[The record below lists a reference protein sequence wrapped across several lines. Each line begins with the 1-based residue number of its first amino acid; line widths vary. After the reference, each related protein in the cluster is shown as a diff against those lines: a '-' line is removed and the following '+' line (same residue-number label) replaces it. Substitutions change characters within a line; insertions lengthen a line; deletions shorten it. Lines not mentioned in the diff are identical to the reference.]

1 MANFYKNFTSDTL
14 MSFGKSFARLNGQ
27 PLDKSAIWYSKAE
40 ADAYAAT
47 GSAYVGQ
54 PVAVIDETNL
64 KTTLYIVG
72 ANSTLEPVGIIPAGD
87 EKTIEVSAAGAISLL
102 GAATAADGT
111 LPMLENGALVW
122 KSLEQIGAGDGN
134 DNTTYEFS
142 LLEKGEGDAAEAYGI
157 KVQVKENGVA
167 AGDPIEL
174 ALDVYTKSEIDATI
188 GGLDNR
194 IKALEDAEDADTT
207 YSVKEGEKILKLEG
221 TEFSTVAAL
230 KYVEAADE
238 EPAKIQLLGIDNAVV
253 SEIDA
258 TPFIRDGMLSNV
270 EYDAETNTLTFTWNT
285 AAGEMSDTVVLSDII
300 EPYTAGNG
308 LELTGNEFAVKVD
321 TESEAFLSV
330 GENGLK
336 LAGVQDAINTAAEG
350 AKSGALTEVA
360 NNYYNKT
367 EVYNKEEVYNKNEVY
382 AKTEVYTKGEADKAI
397 ADKITEV
404 NGGESAGEVLAQLT
418 AYEKIVNME
427 VWGDETGAGD
437 ENGNSRIDTLA
448 AEVQALKNVGSQA
461 NVIEAVKVN
470 GTALTISE
478 KAVDIA
484 VPTMLS
490 QLDGYT
496 GIDERITAAQNTANN
511 AQTAANEAKGA
522 AAANA
527 AAIEAL
533 TGRVTPLE
541 EAKSNH
547 EARIKTLEDAKTQHD
562 SDYAT
567 LAGTVAAHTEAIAKK
582 AEQSALN
589 TVSDL
594 AAANEQAIK
603 ALTETTIPGINEEIG
618 KKANAA
624 DVYAKADVY
633 TKAEIGTIEEG
644 KTIIKMI
651 EEAQAAASYDDGEVR
666 GLIGDNA
673 AAIEAI
679 YVAPNGETPAS
690 GVLVTEIARVEG
702 LVSAEQARAEGIEA
716 DHEDRIATMENF
728 WKAAD
733 DPEGTI
739 DKLAEIVKYIE
750 DDKTGALDMAADI
763 QANADAI
770 AAIYT
775 PAEGENAASGFL
787 AAEITRAQA
796 AEKANADAITL
807 INDGTNGILA
817 QAKKYTDDSIAA
829 LPFATTEKAGLV
841 KSSSEVDKI
850 SVAADGTMEINSIST
865 SKIFNDPD
873 NELVLNGG
881 GAAGYEV

>member
-1 MANFYKNFTSDTL
+1 MSVRNNFFTELAGASMWDVAVAINRGNAL
-14 MSFGKSFARLNGQ
+14 
-27 PLDKSAIWYSKAE
+27 PLDRYSVFQSLEEVNTYINNPKGSI
-40 ADAYAAT
+40 AYPGQILAVVGENAT
-47 GSAYVGQ
+47 TVYYLDQ
-54 PVAVIDETNL
+54 NLAV
-64 KTTLYIVG
+64 K
-72 ANSTLEPVGIIPAGD
+72 PVGVIPGGD
-87 EKTIEVSAAGAISLL
+87 SKSIEVTAEGVISLL
-102 GAATAADGT
+102 GAATAENGT
-111 LPMLENGALVW
+111 LPMIENGALVW
-122 KSLEQIGAGDGN
+122 KTLEDIGAGDGN
-134 DNTTYEFS
+134 DDTTYEITGLS
-142 LLEKGEGDAAEAYGI
+142 KGEGEAAEVYGI
-157 KVQVKENGVA
+157 QIQAKFNGQNS
-167 AGDPIEL
+167 GEPIL
-174 ALDVYTKSEIDATI
+174 IPFDVYTKSEVDEFV
-188 GGLDNR
+188 GDLDER
-194 IKALEDAEDADTT
+194 VKALEDAEDADTT

-321 TESEAFLSV
+321 TESEAFLTV

-437 ENGNSRIDTLA
+437 ENGNSRIDNLA
-448 AEVQALKNVGSQA
+448 AQVLALENVGSQA

-470 GTALTISE
+470 GTALTITD

-496 GIDERITAAQNTANN
+496 GIDERITAAKNQADKGVD
-511 AQTAANEAKGA
+511 EAGK
-522 AAANA
+522 ANA
-527 AAIEAL
+527 AAAENAAAITLLQQADEGLIAAKNDHAGRIQAL
-533 TGRVTPLE
+533 ET
-541 EAKSNH
+541 AKG
-547 EARIKTLEDAKTQHD
+547 EHD
-562 SDYAT
+562 TAYAT
-567 LAGTVAAHTEAIAKK
+567 LKGIVDQNVIDIAGK
-582 AEQSALN
+582 A
-589 TVSDL
+589 TTGDL
-594 AAANEQAIK
+594 AAVSAKASANETAIGV
-603 ALTETTIPGINEEIG
+603 LNDTTIPGLNTEIG

-624 DVYAKADVY
+624 DVY
-633 TKAEIGTIEEG
+633 TKTEIGAIAEG
-644 KTIIKMI
+644 KTLVKMI
-651 EEAQAAASYDDGEVR
+651 EDAQAAASYDDTELR
-666 GLIGDNA
+666 GLISTEEGRATTAENA
-673 AAIEAI
+673 LSGRLDTVEDFFKA
-679 YVAPNGETPAS
+679 VETPDQ
-690 GVLVTEIARVEG
+690 V
-702 LVSAEQARAEGIEA
+702 
-716 DHEDRIATMENF
+716 
-728 WKAAD
+728 
-733 DPEGTI
+733 I
-739 DKLAEIVKYIE
+739 DTLAEIVKYIE
-750 DDKTGALDMAADI
+750 EDKTGA
-763 QANADAI
+763 ANML
-770 AAIYT
+770 
-775 PAEGENAASGFL
+775 AS
-787 AAEITRAQA
+787 ITQ
-796 AEKANADAITL
+796 NTNAITA
-807 INDGTNGILA
+807 INDETTGILA
-817 QAKKYTDDSIAA
+817 QAKKHTDDAIAA
-829 LPFATTEKAGLV
+829 LPFATAEKAGLV

-881 GAAGYEV
+881 GAAGYEA

>member
-1 MANFYKNFTSDTL
+1 MANLFDTSKYVTL
-14 MSFGKSFARLNGQ
+14 SLDKSFDRLEGQ
-27 PLDKSAIWYSKAE
+27 PLDCTSIYYNLTDAE
-40 ADAYAAT
+40 NYAA
-47 GSAYVGQ
+47 GPQAYVGQ
-54 PVAVIDETNL
+54 PIAVIDETAG
-64 KTTLYIVG
+64 KTTLYVIGTNSNLEQVG
-72 ANSTLEPVGIIPAGD
+72 ALPDGLSLDLHEGKLELKGFN
-87 EKTIEVSAAGAISLL
+87 AAENN
-102 GAATAADGT
+102 T
-111 LPMLENGALVW
+111 LPMVENGALVW
-122 KSLEQIGAGDGN
+122 KTLEDIGAGDGN
-134 DNTTYEFS
+134 DDTTYEIIGIS
-142 LLEKGEGDAAEAYGI
+142 KGEGDAAEVYGI
-157 KVQVKENGVA
+157 QIQTKFNGQNS
-167 AGDPIEL
+167 GEPIL
-174 ALDVYTKSEIDATI
+174 IPFDVYTKSEIDTVV
-188 GGLDNR
+188 GGLDDR
-194 IKALEDAEDADTT
+194 IKALEEAEDADTT

-221 TEFSTVAAL
+221 TEFSTVASL
-230 KYVEAADE
+230 KYVEAAGE

-258 TPFIRDGMLSNV
+258 TPFIRDGMLNNV

-285 AAGEMSDTVVLSDII
+285 EAGEKSDTVVLSDII

-308 LELTGNEFAVKVD
+308 LELNGNEFAVKVD
-321 TESEAFLSV
+321 SASESFLTAGADGV
-330 GENGLK
+330 K
-336 LAGVQDAINTAAEG
+336 LAGIQDAIDAAKG
-350 AKSGALTEVA
+350 AALTEVA

-367 EVYNKEEVYNKNEVY
+367 EVYNKEEVYNKTEVY

-404 NGGESAGEVLAQLT
+404 NGGESAGEVLGQLT
-418 AYEKIVNME
+418 AYQKIVNME
-427 VWGDETGAGD
+427 VWGSETAEGD
-437 ENGNSRIDTLA
+437 SRIDTLD
-448 AEVQALKNVGSQA
+448 AEVLALKNAGSQA
-461 NVIEAVKVN
+461 NVIETVKVN
-470 GTALTISE
+470 GTALAVSE

-511 AQTAANEAKGA
+511 AQTTANEVKGT

-533 TGRVTPLE
+533 TGRVSPLE

-547 EARIKTLEDAKTQHD
+547 ETRIKTLEDANTQHAA
-562 SDYAT
+562 DYAT

-594 AAANEQAIK
+594 ATANEQAIK
-603 ALTETTIPGINEEIG
+603 TLNETTIPGINEEIG

-633 TKAEIGTIEEG
+633 TKTEIGAIEEG
-644 KTIIKMI
+644 KTIVKMI
-651 EEAQAAASYDDGEVR
+651 EEAQAAASYDDAEVR

-673 AAIEAI
+673 AAIAAI
-679 YVAPNGETPAS
+679 YTAPNGETPAS
-690 GVLVTEIARVEG
+690 GVLATEIARVEG
-702 LVSAEQARAEGIEA
+702 LVSAEQSRAEGIEA
-716 DHEDRIATMENF
+716 DHEGRIATMENF

-775 PAEGENAASGFL
+775 PAEGENTASGFL

-796 AEKANADAITL
+796 AEKANADAIAL
-807 INDGTNGILA
+807 INDSTNGILA

-829 LPFATTEKAGLV
+829 LPFATAEKAGLV
-841 KSSSEVDKI
+841 KGSSEVNKI

-865 SKIFNDPD
+865 SKIFNDLD
-873 NELVLNGG
+873 DELVLNGG
-881 GAAGYEV
+881 GAAGYEA

>member
-1 MANFYKNFTSDTL
+1 MANLFDTSKYVTL
-14 MSFGKSFARLNGQ
+14 SLDKSFDRLEGQ
-27 PLDKSAIWYSKAE
+27 PLDCTSLYYSI
-40 ADAYAAT
+40 ADAENYAKDPQ
-47 GSAYVGQ
+47 AYVGQ
-54 PVAVIDETNL
+54 PITVVDKTAG
-64 KTTLYIVG
+64 KTTLYVIGTNNNLEQVG
-72 ANSTLEPVGIIPAGD
+72 ALPDGLSIDLHEGKLELKGFN
-87 EKTIEVSAAGAISLL
+87 AAENK
-102 GAATAADGT
+102 T
-111 LPMLENGALVW
+111 LPMIENGALVW
-122 KSLEQIGAGDGN
+122 KTLEDIGAGDGN
-134 DNTTYEFS
+134 DDTTYEITGIS
-142 LLEKGEGDAAEAYGI
+142 KGEGDAAEVYGI
-157 KVQVKENGVA
+157 QIQVKFNGQNSGEPVLI
-167 AGDPIEL
+167 PF
-174 ALDVYTKSEIDATI
+174 DVYTKSEIDVVV
-188 GGLDNR
+188 GGLDDR

-258 TPFIRDGMLSNV
+258 TPFIRDGMLNNV

-308 LELTGNEFAVKVD
+308 LELSGNEFAVKVD
-321 TESEAFLSV
+321 AASEGFLTV
-330 GENGLK
+330 GADGVK
-336 LAGVQDAINTAAEG
+336 LAGVQDAIDAAKG
-350 AKSGALTEVA
+350 AALTEVA

-367 EVYNKEEVYNKNEVY
+367 EVYNKEEVYNRTEVY

-404 NGGESAGEVLAQLT
+404 NGGESAGEVLGQLT
-418 AYEKIVNME
+418 AYQKIVNME
-427 VWGDETGAGD
+427 VWGSETAEGD
-437 ENGNSRIDTLA
+437 SRIDTLD
-448 AEVQALKNVGSQA
+448 AEVLALKNAGSQA
-461 NVIEAVKVN
+461 NVIETIKVN
-470 GTALTISE
+470 GTALAVSE

-496 GIDERITAAQNTANN
+496 GIDERITAAQTTANN
-511 AQTAANEAKGA
+511 AQTTANEAKGT

-533 TGRVTPLE
+533 TGRVSPLE

-547 EARIKTLEDAKTQHD
+547 ETRIKTLEDANTQHAA
-562 SDYAT
+562 DYAT

-594 AAANEQAIK
+594 ATANEQAIK

-624 DVYAKADVY
+624 DVYTKDDVY

-644 KTIIKMI
+644 KTIVKMI
-651 EEAQAAASYDDGEVR
+651 EEAQTAASYDDTEVR
-666 GLIGDNA
+666 GLIGDNT
-673 AAIEAI
+673 AAIAAI
-679 YVAPNGETPAS
+679 YTAPNGETPAS
-690 GVLVTEIARVEG
+690 GVLATEIARVEG

-716 DHEDRIATMENF
+716 DHEGRIATMENF

-763 QANADAI
+763 QANTDAI

-775 PAEGENAASGFL
+775 PAEGENAASGYL

-796 AEKANADAITL
+796 AEKANADAIAL

-817 QAKKYTDDSIAA
+817 QAKKHTDDAIAA
-829 LPFATTEKAGLV
+829 LPFATAEKAGLV
-841 KSSSEVDKI
+841 KSSSDVDKI

-873 NELVLNGG
+873 DELVLNGG
-881 GAAGYEV
+881 GAAGYEA